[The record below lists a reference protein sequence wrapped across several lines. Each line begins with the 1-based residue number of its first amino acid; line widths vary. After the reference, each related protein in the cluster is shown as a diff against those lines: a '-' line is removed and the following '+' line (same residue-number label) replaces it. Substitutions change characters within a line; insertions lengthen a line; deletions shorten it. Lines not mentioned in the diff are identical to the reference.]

1 MQQDL
6 SEENIRNN
14 CPHCDITS
22 RAFEFILKETK
33 GFVIVHDAN
42 PLEEGHLLIIPK
54 KHLSCIGEY
63 PISLL
68 DEFKRIYYLLGN
80 HLKNIYGSIASF
92 EHGITGQT
100 VFHSHVHLLP
110 FSGKPSSIVPEGEG
124 YLRAISGIGD
134 LPGIFEKEKK
144 YLFFSIGDDNW
155 TVDTSLGAPRF
166 FRDRFAKALGVPE
179 RANWKITQTNPAI
192 RATMLEDVERFKK
205 KWGKI
210 PIRF

>member
-22 RAFEFILKETK
+22 RAFDFILKETK
-33 GFVIVHDAN
+33 DFVIVHDAN
-42 PLEEGHLLIIPK
+42 PLEEGHLLIIPRA
-54 KHLSCIGEY
+54 HLSCIGEY
-63 PISLL
+63 PNALL
-68 DEFKRIYYLLGN
+68 DEFKRIYALFCDY
-80 HLKNIYGSIASF
+80 LKNIYGSVGSF

-110 FSGKPSSIVPEGEG
+110 FSGKPSDIVPEGES
-124 YLRAISGIGD
+124 YLHAVSGVED
-134 LPGIFEKEKK
+134 LPGIFQKEKK

-179 RANWKITQTNPAI
+179 RANWKITQTNPTI

-205 KWGKI
+205 KWVKI